1 MQFELIRWGIAIL
14 DKRLDSD
21 KISQLIFVL
30 AIPFLKELVITIV
43 RQFCQI

>member
-14 DKRLDSD
+14 DKRLGSD

-30 AIPFLKELVITIV
+30 AIPSRMVPVITIHHLRCLV
-43 RQFCQI
+43 